1 LRLTSIRISDKKI
14 TLRNSSPNLFDID
27 SISLLIGKN
36 GSGKTLALQSIIKA
50 FNAKDKDLLS
60 NSCELSFDYRKS
72 YNKDD
77 TNKWGVIYYTPAQNR
92 PIRNNSISFLDAS
105 KRKIENLFHLDRY
118 SDVLGAF
125 DLKLELVATIKSE
138 HKKIGDLLAESLI
151 KNKNFRSKTI
161 QEKFDFTKA
170 SQLKTKLEST
180 SDFEIPQEEFEKL
193 SQSYTN
199 LLSSLSELILDT
211 IIHSTSEARTF
222 SCLATATHIIEKEKL
237 GITHL
242 IEFIRTYLKIDLFP
256 PLKLRRTDL
265 ASHVRLADDV
275 EIRLHNFKKAPTL
288 GSRVSYSYHLT
299 TKGKRN
305 EIENSPIFTLCK
317 IDFPAIS
324 SGQWAIMKQTIAIYE
339 SLFDLAKKK
348 KNPNILLLID
358 EGDAFLHLEW
368 QRRYIMQI
376 NDFLYRCKKDL
387 DIKNLQ
393 LILATHSPLLATDIP
408 RDFVCTLDSPD
419 PQPSFA
425 APLQLILNKSFN
437 SRSIGEFATREI
449 NRTLHR
455 IKSGKLENK
464 DLYII
469 EMIDDPVIKREILYL
484 LKEAKENAN

>member
-1 LRLTSIRISDKKI
+1 
-14 TLRNSSPNLFDID
+14 
-27 SISLLIGKN
+27 
-36 GSGKTLALQSIIKA
+36 
-50 FNAKDKDLLS
+50 
-60 NSCELSFDYRKS
+60 
-72 YNKDD
+72 
-77 TNKWGVIYYTPAQNR
+77 
-92 PIRNNSISFLDAS
+92 
-105 KRKIENLFHLDRY
+105 
-118 SDVLGAF
+118 
-125 DLKLELVATIKSE
+125 
-138 HKKIGDLLAESLI
+138 
-151 KNKNFRSKTI
+151 
-161 QEKFDFTKA
+161 
-170 SQLKTKLEST
+170 
-180 SDFEIPQEEFEKL
+180 
-193 SQSYTN
+193 
-199 LLSSLSELILDT
+199 
-211 IIHSTSEARTF
+211 
-222 SCLATATHIIEKEKL
+222 
-237 GITHL
+237 
-242 IEFIRTYLKIDLFP
+242 
-256 PLKLRRTDL
+256 
-265 ASHVRLADDV
+265 
-275 EIRLHNFKKAPTL
+275 
-288 GSRVSYSYHLT
+288 
-299 TKGKRN
+299 
-305 EIENSPIFTLCK
+305 
-317 IDFPAIS
+317 
-324 SGQWAIMKQTIAIYE
+324 MKQTIAIYE